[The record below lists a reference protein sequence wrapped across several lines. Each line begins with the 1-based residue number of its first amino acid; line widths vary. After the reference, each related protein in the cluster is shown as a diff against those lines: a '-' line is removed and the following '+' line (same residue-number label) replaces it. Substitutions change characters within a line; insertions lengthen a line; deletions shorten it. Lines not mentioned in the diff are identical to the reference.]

1 MKRDLIFEFY
11 SEETSP
17 QQSPFLERSA
27 KLISSADLSRIA
39 DKTDLELSWREFIS
53 WLGFQALS
61 KSLTRKA
68 ASIDQTSLR
77 ILSQSIFS
85 IEIGLTKIVKRWS
98 ILRKLLYPQESS
110 IYNAYS
116 FVQSCMM
123 LKRSLP
129 AKEAEQ
135 LKRRVLSGLL
145 PNGRLADIDL
155 ELRIWRPLSRKP
167 NSIVHFGVLGEAG
180 PDFLVSGNGIDIE
193 IEGKCISPET
203 GMPLSYS
210 LISPLMKGFGAR
222 LQGRYPGKFVTIEA
236 EVRDTHPTGRAVP
249 AFRTQIEHTYKT
261 GQATVTPELTTKI
274 SFRSLSEVTAE
285 FGPIEANSSKL
296 FGKYRR
302 QFGDF
307 GFFTGNES
315 EAVFLNIIPLS
326 PRNTLKKMMRI
337 ISEASEQFSKTRPAI
352 LWLHLLGMPDHQS
365 EGDDEGML
373 DMLDRL
379 LDHAFSHKRDYISI
393 VVFSS
398 DTRLIDRR
406 AFGKSKLIRTADGK
420 NHKRFYANP
429 NARFPLTNTQSAS
442 E

>member
-1 MKRDLIFEFY
+1 MFFEFY
-11 SEETSP
+11 SEETAP
-17 QQSPFLERSA
+17 QQPPVLGKPASFVSP
-27 KLISSADLSRIA
+27 ADLSRIA
-39 DKTDLELSWREFIS
+39 SKTDLELSWREFVS
-53 WLGFQALS
+53 WLTFKELS
-61 KSLTRKA
+61 RSLARKA

-77 ILSQSIFS
+77 LLSESIFS
-85 IEIGLTKIVKRWS
+85 IEVGLTKIVKRWS
-98 ILRKLLYPQESS
+98 VLRKLSYPQDSCV
-110 IYNAYS
+110 YNAYS
-116 FVQSCMM
+116 FVQTCMM

-155 ELRIWRPLSRKP
+155 ELRIWWPLSREP
-167 NSIVHFGVLGEAG
+167 SSIVHFGVLGEAG
-180 PDFLVSGNGIDIE
+180 PDFLVSGNGSDIE

-210 LISPLMKGFGAR
+210 LISPLMKGFGDG
-222 LQGRYPGKFVTIEA
+222 LQGRYPDTFVTIEA

-249 AFRTQIEHTYKT
+249 AFRTQIERTYST
-261 GQATVTPELTTKI
+261 GQDIVTPELTTRI

-285 FGPIEANSSKL
+285 FGPIEHNSSKL

-307 GFFTGNES
+307 GFFTGDQS
-315 EAVFLNIIPLS
+315 EGVFLNIIPLS
-326 PRNTLKKMMRI
+326 PRRTLKKMMRI
-337 ISEASEQFSKTRPAI
+337 ISDAGEQFSKTRPAI
-352 LWLHLLGMPDHQS
+352 LWLHLLGLPDHQS
-365 EGDDEGML
+365 EGNDEGML
-373 DMLDRL
+373 DMIDRL
-379 LDHAFSHKRDYISI
+379 LDHAFSRKRDYISI

-398 DTRLIDRR
+398 DTRLVNKHT
-406 AFGKSKLIRTADGK
+406 FGTSKLIRGADGR

-429 NARFPLTNTQSAS
+429 NARFPLTNPPP